1 MCPGCAL
8 LFIRYNII
16 TRLWSIYT
24 AALWLRYTL
33 HVHTRRFFTL
43 IPFSVCHV
51 RSRVKLKNIEKWR
64 ETGSLSASR
73 RDVLTAYRVN
83 ILLRKCSCVQRSLTA
98 DIIDLKTGIRVYRV
112 FKVPLIWFNRDC
124 FYYKWLYKW

>member
-1 MCPGCAL
+1 M
-8 LFIRYNII
+8 
-16 TRLWSIYT
+16 
-24 AALWLRYTL
+24 
-33 HVHTRRFFTL
+33 
-43 IPFSVCHV
+43 IPVSVCHV
-51 RSRVKLKNIEKWR
+51 RGRVNSKNIEKWRR

-112 FKVPLIWFNRDC
+112 FNEPLIWFNRDW
-124 FYYKWLYKW
+124 FYYKCLYDKTCLKSSYDKIYKTYKTRVHLCKLRSTSSAAHRSA

>member
-1 MCPGCAL
+1 MSYCVWGIINSFVEIKKQL
-8 LFIRYNII
+8 YEKVLF
-16 TRLWSIYT
+16 TM
-24 AALWLRYTL
+24 
-33 HVHTRRFFTL
+33 
-43 IPFSVCHV
+43 IPVSVSHI
-51 RSRVKLKNIEKWR
+51 RSRVNSKNIEKWRR

-112 FKVPLIWFNRDC
+112 FKEPLIWFNRDW
-124 FYYKWLYKW
+124 FYYKFLYDKTCLKSSYVEI